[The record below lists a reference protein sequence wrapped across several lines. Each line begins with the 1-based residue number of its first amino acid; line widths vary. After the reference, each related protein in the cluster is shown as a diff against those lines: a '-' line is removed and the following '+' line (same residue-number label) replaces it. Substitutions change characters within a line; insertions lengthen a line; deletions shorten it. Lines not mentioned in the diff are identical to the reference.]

1 MFTNN
6 KKGQAMI
13 EMAIFGTLILFVFG
27 MLISYAQRMNEQ
39 QYIQMEA
46 FRRALEKACTF
57 AGAEDSGAGASVQYT
72 AMENKRLADLSD
84 SFRKGSP
91 TAIRGSSSVFWAVPQ
106 TGSQPENKI
115 VYKINDDEATFDTGT
130 QIESISTSSGEGSKD
145 EFTEKMQ
152 KTEGPGGI
160 TTSRESHLTDTITT
174 TLMGE
179 DGSTIWQ
186 VTQGAYRDA
195 DGQIRYGSQAVD
207 NTIDSARTW
216 RTDF

>member
-1 MFTNN
+1 MLGIN
-6 KKGQAMI
+6 KRGQAMV

-46 FRRALEKACTF
+46 FRRGLEKACTF
-57 AGAEDSGAGASVQYT
+57 AGSEDSGAGASVQYT

-84 SFRKGSP
+84 TFRKGSP
-91 TAIRGSSSVFWAVPQ
+91 TTIRGSSSVFWAVPQ
-106 TGSQPENKI
+106 TGTQPENKI
-115 VYKINDDEATFDTGT
+115 VYKINDDEATFDRGT
-130 QIESISTSSGEGSKD
+130 QVESINTTSGT
-145 EFTEKMQ
+145 EFTDNLQ
-152 KTEGPGGI
+152 KVESPQGI
-160 TTSRESHLTDTITT
+160 TTSRDSQLKDTITT
-174 TLMGE
+174 TLADE
-179 DGSTIWQ
+179 NGSTIWE

-207 NTIDSARTW
+207 NTIDSARSW